1 MKKIQ
6 ILIVGPLTQIQLQ
19 SHCIGWIRIRQMFE
33 SKFCHSFESKHQKNW
48 FPPEVTEGAKDEVK
62 KPKGPPTRSLDL

>member
-1 MKKIQ
+1 
-6 ILIVGPLTQIQLQ
+6 
-19 SHCIGWIRIRQMFE
+19 MFE

-62 KPKGPPTRSLDL
+62 KPKGPPTPTRSLDLQYDKAAEVLPMVKIGT